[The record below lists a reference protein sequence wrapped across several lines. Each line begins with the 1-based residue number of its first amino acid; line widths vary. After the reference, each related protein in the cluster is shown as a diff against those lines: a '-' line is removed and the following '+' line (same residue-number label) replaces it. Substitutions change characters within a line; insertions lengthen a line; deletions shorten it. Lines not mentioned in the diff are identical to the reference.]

1 MDEKDERSFNKTKGT
16 KKINFGPYKR
26 SKVTRIIYV
35 LYITIIT
42 FLCMIILTPQIV
54 GFFQRIFCR
63 HFNYYY
69 CDVLTGYDAVYR
81 LGFAFAIWFVFLLF
95 ATLGITSSTEK
106 RANVQNG
113 CWTVKTIAL
122 ILLQLLFVLI
132 PHNEYN
138 GEIWL
143 FFGLNAAFCFIILQ
157 YTFILDAANSF
168 CILYEVITENRDGQ
182 FSDLTMNLFRTA
194 KNFTTGFLYS
204 VSLITSAGFYFMY
217 ASYYDCMDNFVFLTF
232 HLIMCLASSVI
243 SLLPIVREASPQ
255 VGLFQCAV
263 TSLYCTY
270 VIWLALSSEP
280 RTKCNPSDFNRFPGS
295 PMANI
300 QVWVTLFI
308 TFSTLIYISIRDP
321 VAPQFGKVE
330 KTDSPVNNSENLKL
344 TYNLQGDGADINQC
358 GNLKGNMKS
367 DNPFTSPK
375 SFDKR
380 TNNLDV
386 SENLKE
392 TYHLEGD
399 EDNISP
405 PNILKG
411 KINKDIAFNSP
422 KRPFENN
429 KESHPQSKELGLMLS
444 SYSPNTD
451 SPLLKT
457 TTKDLS
463 SVNTKNPTAES
474 ENTSL
479 VWDNTLFLCATTNP
493 LTSYETLPNRPES
506 PVIENSNFTTTQ
518 ESLKLTE
525 ANHIAEGAIDF
536 TGKHPISARSKTP
549 GNSSESSIDSS
560 NFTTTDTEGASTL
573 IASKAGND
581 FTIDSM
587 EKPITSS
594 NPKCLTNRADSPLT
608 ESSGFATKGI
618 PESLSLTALT
628 AEREALFDK
637 SPINLAEEHF
647 TNTSP
652 KHSMSPSLENNDGTT
667 KEIPTKDTVLI
678 WDDEVDGIGYSYP
691 FFHLTFSLA
700 TLYLIMSITNWYRL
714 DEGEHLTVRLVQ
726 SWSAVWLRISASI
739 FCSFLLIWSMIIPLV
754 FPDTYKDLLFFQY
767 LTSLPKF

>member
-35 LYITIIT
+35 LYITIII

-54 GFFQRIFCR
+54 GFFQRIFC
-63 HFNYYY
+63 HNFNYYY

-81 LGFAFAIWFVFLLF
+81 LGFAFAIWFVILVF

-113 CWTVKTIAL
+113 WWTVKTIAL
-122 ILLQLLFVLI
+122 ILLQLSFVLI

-182 FSDLTMNLFRTA
+182 FSDLTINLFRTA

-270 VIWLALSSEP
+270 IIWLALSSEP
-280 RTKCNPSDFNRFPGS
+280 RTKCNPFDFNRFPGS

-308 TFSTLIYISIRDP
+308 TFSTLIYISIRDL
-321 VAPQFGKVE
+321 VAPQFGKVQ
-330 KTDSPVNNSENLKL
+330 KIDSPVNNSENLKL
-344 TYNLQGDGADINQC
+344 TYNLQGDGADISQC

-392 TYHLEGD
+392 TYDLEGD

-411 KINKDIAFNSP
+411 KINKDIAFISP

-429 KESHPQSKELGLMLS
+429 KESHSQSKELELMLS

-463 SVNTKNPTAES
+463 SVNTKNATAES

-506 PVIENSNFTTTQ
+506 PVIENSNFTTTGTQ

-525 ANHIAEGAIDF
+525 ANHIAEGAIHF

-549 GNSSESSIDSS
+549 GNSSKSSIDSS

-573 IASKAGND
+573 IASRGRND
-581 FTIDSM
+581 
-587 EKPITSS
+587 ITSS
-594 NPKCLTNRADSPLT
+594 SLKCLTNRVDSPLT
-608 ESSGFATKGI
+608 EGSDFATKGI
-618 PESLSLTALT
+618 PESLSLTALRG
-628 AEREALFDK
+628 EREFDK

-652 KHSMSPSLENNDGTT
+652 KTNHSMLPSLENNDGTT
-667 KEIPTKDTVLI
+667 KEIPTEDTVLI
-678 WDDEVDGIGYSYP
+678 WDDEVDGIEYSYP

>member
-1 MDEKDERSFNKTKGT
+1 
-16 KKINFGPYKR
+16 
-26 SKVTRIIYV
+26 
-35 LYITIIT
+35 
-42 FLCMIILTPQIV
+42 
-54 GFFQRIFCR
+54 
-63 HFNYYY
+63 
-69 CDVLTGYDAVYR
+69 
-81 LGFAFAIWFVFLLF
+81 
-95 ATLGITSSTEK
+95 
-106 RANVQNG
+106 
-113 CWTVKTIAL
+113 
-122 ILLQLLFVLI
+122 
-132 PHNEYN
+132 
-138 GEIWL
+138 
-143 FFGLNAAFCFIILQ
+143 
-157 YTFILDAANSF
+157 
-168 CILYEVITENRDGQ
+168 
-182 FSDLTMNLFRTA
+182 
-194 KNFTTGFLYS
+194 
-204 VSLITSAGFYFMY
+204 
-217 ASYYDCMDNFVFLTF
+217 
-232 HLIMCLASSVI
+232 
-243 SLLPIVREASPQ
+243 
-255 VGLFQCAV
+255 
-263 TSLYCTY
+263 
-270 VIWLALSSEP
+270 
-280 RTKCNPSDFNRFPGS
+280 
-295 PMANI
+295 MANI

-308 TFSTLIYISIRDP
+308 TFSTLIYISIRDL
-321 VAPQFGKVE
+321 VAPQFGKVQ
-330 KTDSPVNNSENLKL
+330 KIDSPVNNSENLKL
-344 TYNLQGDGADINQC
+344 PYNLQGDGADISQC

-375 SFDKR
+375 SIDKR
-380 TNNLDV
+380 ISNLDV

-392 TYHLEGD
+392 TYHREGD

-411 KINKDIAFNSP
+411 NVNKDIAFTSP

-444 SYSPNTD
+444 SYFPNTD

-463 SVNTKNPTAES
+463 SVNTTNPTAES

-493 LTSYETLPNRPES
+493 LTSHKTLPNRPES
-506 PVIENSNFTTTQ
+506 PVIENSNFTTTGTQ

-549 GNSSESSIDSS
+549 GNSSKASIGSN

-581 FTIDSM
+581 
-587 EKPITSS
+587 ITSS
-594 NPKCLTNRADSPLT
+594 DPKCLTNCTDSPLT
-608 ESSGFATKGI
+608 EGSDFATKGI
-618 PESLSLTALT
+618 PESLSLTALRG
-628 AEREALFDK
+628 EREFDK

-652 KHSMSPSLENNDGTT
+652 KTNHSMLPSLENNDGTT
-667 KEIPTKDTVLI
+667 REIPTKDTVLI
-678 WDDEVDGIGYSYP
+678 WDDEVDGIEYSYP

>member
-1 MDEKDERSFNKTKGT
+1 
-16 KKINFGPYKR
+16 
-26 SKVTRIIYV
+26 
-35 LYITIIT
+35 
-42 FLCMIILTPQIV
+42 
-54 GFFQRIFCR
+54 
-63 HFNYYY
+63 
-69 CDVLTGYDAVYR
+69 
-81 LGFAFAIWFVFLLF
+81 
-95 ATLGITSSTEK
+95 
-106 RANVQNG
+106 
-113 CWTVKTIAL
+113 
-122 ILLQLLFVLI
+122 
-132 PHNEYN
+132 
-138 GEIWL
+138 
-143 FFGLNAAFCFIILQ
+143 
-157 YTFILDAANSF
+157 
-168 CILYEVITENRDGQ
+168 
-182 FSDLTMNLFRTA
+182 
-194 KNFTTGFLYS
+194 
-204 VSLITSAGFYFMY
+204 
-217 ASYYDCMDNFVFLTF
+217 
-232 HLIMCLASSVI
+232 
-243 SLLPIVREASPQ
+243 
-255 VGLFQCAV
+255 
-263 TSLYCTY
+263 
-270 VIWLALSSEP
+270 
-280 RTKCNPSDFNRFPGS
+280 
-295 PMANI
+295 MANI

-308 TFSTLIYISIRDP
+308 TFSTLIYISIRDL

-330 KTDSPVNNSENLKL
+330 KIDSPVKNNENLKL
-344 TYNLQGDGADINQC
+344 TYNLQKDGADISQC

-380 TNNLDV
+380 TSIFDV

-405 PNILKG
+405 PNIPKDNV
-411 KINKDIAFNSP
+411 NKDIAFTSP

-429 KESHPQSKELGLMLS
+429 KESHSQSKELGLRLS

-457 TTKDLS
+457 TTKELS
-463 SVNTKNPTAES
+463 SVNTKNATIQS

-479 VWDNTLFLCATTNP
+479 VWDNTLFLCVTAN
-493 LTSYETLPNRPES
+493 LTSYETLPNRPEL
-506 PVIENSNFTTTQ
+506 PVIENSNFTITGTQ

-525 ANHIAEGAIDF
+525 AKHIAEGAIDF
-536 TGKHPISARSKTP
+536 TGKHRSKTP
-549 GNSSESSIDSS
+549 GNSSKSSIESS

-573 IASKAGND
+573 FASKGGND
-581 FTIDSM
+581 FTIDST

-594 NPKCLTNRADSPLT
+594 NPKCLTNRDSPLT
-608 ESSGFATKGI
+608 ESSDFATKGI

-647 TNTSP
+647 TNTSS
-652 KHSMSPSLENNDGTT
+652 KTNHSMSPLLENNDLTT
-667 KEIPTKDTVLI
+667 KEIPAKDAALI
-678 WDDEVDGIGYSYP
+678 WDDEVDGIEYSYP